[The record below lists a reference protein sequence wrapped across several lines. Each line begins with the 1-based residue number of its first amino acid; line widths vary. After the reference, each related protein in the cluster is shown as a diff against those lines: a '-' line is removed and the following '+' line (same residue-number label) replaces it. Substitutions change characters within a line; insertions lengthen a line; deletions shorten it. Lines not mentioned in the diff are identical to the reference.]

1 MSALVNNV
9 GWMGWNLVL
18 ALVPL
23 ALARVLFGRH
33 DRPRWVLVSGG
44 AVFVAFLPNAP
55 YVLTDVL
62 HLPRELSVAHGHQWL
77 AAALVGQYVCLFA
90 AGFAAY
96 VLSLVRFERWLA
108 DHGVSRRAVLFTDLS
123 LHALCAVGIVLG
135 RVFRFNSWDLVTNP
149 GGLLDLVRVPQPR
162 TFAVLF
168 ILFAILAGGAAL
180 ARTSPPLRNF
190 MCGLRPG
197 AGPAAEVGCGWVPSR
212 SPELTVAQ
220 AQTSHKNRD

>member
-9 GWMGWNLVL
+9 GWMGWNLFL

-23 ALARVLFGRH
+23 ALARFLFGPRE
-33 DRPRWVLVSGG
+33 RPRWVLAVGG
-44 AVFVAFLPNAP
+44 VVFVAFLPNAP

-62 HLPRELSVAHGHQWL
+62 HLPRELAITHGNHWL
-77 AAALVGQYVCLFA
+77 AAALVGQYLCLFA

-96 VLSLVRFERWLA
+96 VLSLVRLERWLS
-108 DHGVSRRAVLFTDLS
+108 DHGMSRRTVLLVDLS

-149 GGLLDLVRVPQPR
+149 GGLLDLARIPQPR

-168 ILFAILAGGAAL
+168 VLFAILAGGAAL
-180 ARTSPPLRNF
+180 ARALPTILDR
-190 MCGLRPG
+190 
-197 AGPAAEVGCGWVPSR
+197 AAKLG
-212 SPELTVAQ
+212 
-220 AQTSHKNRD
+220 

>member
-9 GWMGWNLVL
+9 GWMGWNLFL

-23 ALARVLFGRH
+23 MLARTLFGQRERH
-33 DRPRWVLVSGG
+33 RWVLVTGG
-44 AVFVAFLPNAP
+44 SVFVAFLPNAP
-55 YVLTDVL
+55 YVLTDAL
-62 HLPRELSVAHGHQWL
+62 HLPHELATTHGDHWL
-77 AAALVGQYVCLFA
+77 AAALLGQYLCLFA
-90 AGFAAY
+90 GGFAAY
-96 VLSLVRFERWLA
+96 VLSLVRLERWLA

-168 ILFAILAGGAAL
+168 VLFAILAGGATL
-180 ARTSPPLRNF
+180 ARAL
-190 MCGLRPG
+190 
-197 AGPAAEVGCGWVPSR
+197 PAILDRAVKLG
-212 SPELTVAQ
+212 
-220 AQTSHKNRD
+220 

>member
-9 GWMGWNLVL
+9 EWMAWNLFL

-23 ALARVLFGRH
+23 LLARYLFGH
-33 DRPRWVLVSGG
+33 QDRPRWLLITGG

-62 HLPRELSVAHGHQWL
+62 HLPRELAATHGNHWL
-77 AAALVGQYVCLFA
+77 AAALVGQYLILFA
-90 AGFAAY
+90 VGFAAY
-96 VLSLVRFERWLA
+96 VLSLVRLERWLA
-108 DHGVSRRAVLFTDLS
+108 DHGASRRAVLITDLS

-149 GGLLDLVRVPQPR
+149 GGLMDLIRIPQPR

-168 ILFAILAGGAAL
+168 ILFTILAGGATL
-180 ARTSPPLRNF
+180 ARALPTILDRAVKL
-190 MCGLRPG
+190 G
-197 AGPAAEVGCGWVPSR
+197 
-212 SPELTVAQ
+212 
-220 AQTSHKNRD
+220 

>member
-1 MSALVNNV
+1 MSALVNNAA
-9 GWMGWNLVL
+9 WMGWNLVL

-23 ALARVLFGRH
+23 VLARVLFGH
-33 DRPRWVLVSGG
+33 RPRRRWVLVTGG

-62 HLPRELSVAHGHQWL
+62 HLPADVTNAHGDGWL
-77 AAALVGQYVCLFA
+77 AAALVGQYLCLFA
-90 AGFAAY
+90 VGFAAY

-108 DHGVSRRAVLFTDLS
+108 DHGMSRRAVLGVDLS

-149 GGLLDLVRVPQPR
+149 GGLLDLVRIPQPR

-168 ILFAILAGGAAL
+168 VLFTVLAGGAAL
-180 ARTSPPLRNF
+180 ARAL
-190 MCGLRPG
+190 
-197 AGPAAEVGCGWVPSR
+197 PAILDRAVKLG
-212 SPELTVAQ
+212 
-220 AQTSHKNRD
+220 

>member
-9 GWMGWNLVL
+9 GWMGWNAFL

-23 ALARVLFGRH
+23 MLARLLFGRRAH
-33 DRPRWVLVSGG
+33 PRWLLITGG

-62 HLPRELSVAHGHQWL
+62 HLPRELAATQGNHWV
-77 AAALVGQYVCLFA
+77 AAALLGQYLCLFTI
-90 AGFAAY
+90 GFAAY
-96 VLSLVRFERWLA
+96 VLSLVRLERWLA
-108 DHGVSRRAVLFTDLS
+108 DRGVSRRAVLFTDLS

-162 TFAVLF
+162 TVLVLF
-168 ILFAILAGGAAL
+168 VLFTILAGGAAF
-180 ARTSPPLRNF
+180 ARVLPRI
-190 MCGLRPG
+190 MDRAVRMG
-197 AGPAAEVGCGWVPSR
+197 
-212 SPELTVAQ
+212 
-220 AQTSHKNRD
+220 

>member
-9 GWMGWNLVL
+9 GWMGWNLFL

-23 ALARVLFGRH
+23 ALARALFGHRE
-33 DRPRWVLVSGG
+33 RPRWVLVTGG
-44 AVFVAFLPNAP
+44 VVFVAFLPNAP

-62 HLPRELSVAHGHQWL
+62 HLPRELSIAHDDYWL
-77 AAALVGQYVCLFA
+77 AAALVGQYLCLFA

-96 VLSLVRFERWLA
+96 VLSLVRLERWLA
-108 DHGVSRRAVLFTDLS
+108 DHGVSRRNVLIVDLS

-149 GGLLDLVRVPQPR
+149 GGLLDLARVPQPR

-168 ILFAILAGGAAL
+168 VLFAILTGGAAL
-180 ARTSPPLRNF
+180 ARALPTLLDR
-190 MCGLRPG
+190 
-197 AGPAAEVGCGWVPSR
+197 AAKLG
-212 SPELTVAQ
+212 
-220 AQTSHKNRD
+220 